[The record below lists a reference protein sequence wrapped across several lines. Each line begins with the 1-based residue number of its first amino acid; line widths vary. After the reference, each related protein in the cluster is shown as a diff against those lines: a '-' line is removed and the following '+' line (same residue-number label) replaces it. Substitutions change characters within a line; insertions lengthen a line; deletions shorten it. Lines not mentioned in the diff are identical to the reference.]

1 MSKQRPLSEAV
12 NPQIRSGTTSTGG
25 PAQLTGFA
33 RLRHSLAI
41 SPVLPR
47 RGLKRESKDSSSS
60 GDKEEKRRGST
71 LSYFNK
77 KLSRSLHDI
86 FHIGRSGGNEEEEE
100 QKSSNRSK
108 SGKFGSLNSG
118 LDQINDIPV
127 VTNIIPNMV
136 TVHGGT
142 RLCVEGKNLGLG
154 KSDIMEF
161 MLCGSD
167 LLDTID
173 FESDSRIYVTTKPNT
188 PGRGDLWIETVS
200 GGQNVIKNVFTFVD
214 RMAEKNGTLERQ
226 NPPSPI
232 ITPPSPEREAPQLSP
247 VAAPQ
252 AKSMYVGD
260 TDLSEVDIDQTTEK
274 HTVSVQRS
282 SSQVGLAIHT
292 VLMTPC
298 IDSENPCVNQT
309 CFELCT
315 SCG

>member
-1 MSKQRPLSEAV
+1 MLLFQAYVSKQRAIADMV
-12 NPQIRSGTTSTGG
+12 NPQIRGGSSTITSSSSSSGG

-41 SPVLPR
+41 SPGLPR
-47 RGLKRESKDSSSS
+47 RGLKRDSKDSGSGGGG
-60 GDKEEKRRGST
+60 GDKEDKRRTST

-77 KLSRSLHDI
+77 KLSKSLHDI
-86 FHIGRSGGNEEEEE
+86 FHIGRSGNNEEEEEE
-100 QKSSNRSK
+100 QKSSSNRPK
-108 SGKFGSLNSG
+108 SGKFGSMNSG
-118 LDQINDIPV
+118 LDQVSDIPL

-142 RLCVEGKNLGLG
+142 RLCVEGRNLGLG

-188 PGRGDLWIETVS
+188 PGKGDLWIETVS

-214 RMAEKNGTLERQ
+214 RSAEKNGTLERQ
-226 NPPSPI
+226 APPSPI
-232 ITPPSPEREAPQLSP
+232 IAAPPSPPSRDATPQPSPAPRGKSAYMEDADFSSASAGQGTER
-247 VAAPQ
+247 
-252 AKSMYVGD
+252 
-260 TDLSEVDIDQTTEK
+260 

-282 SSQVGLAIHT
+282 SSQVGHG
-292 VLMTPC
+292 C
-298 IDSENPCVNQT
+298 SHG
-309 CFELCT
+309 F
-315 SCG
+315 